1 MQNVLENQREHIE
14 AIRSFYYEVNQ
25 RSDHQYS
32 LTDVVVAWLTEGYAE
47 MFRQEQIKKRALVV
61 S

>member
-47 MFRQEQIKKRALVV
+47 MFRQEQIKKRA
-61 S
+61 